1 MNAQETLFE
10 LNEKFNRPSLT
21 FGFWKDSEL
30 PTAYIANKFCKGA
43 VTLFGAHILSYVP
56 EGKEDVLWV
65 SQKSIFAPPKGIR
78 GGIPLCWPWFG
89 PDPAPTHGVARI
101 QFWQLKDAAVLAD
114 GSDSL
119 TFELSVTDPHPLK
132 VSMTVNFGAKL
143 TVSMTTVNTGSTA
156 YKLGDAIHTYFNI
169 GEITQ
174 TTIRGLGGAFTENRV
189 NNTDFTAQDAFGF
202 EAETDNIYH
211 SEAAVTIDDP
221 VKKRKILVEKENS
234 RTTVVWNPWIAKSQR
249 MADFGDEE
257 YHTMVCVEA
266 ANCSV
271 DRIDLAPGAS
281 HTLTQKISV
290 IA

>member
-1 MNAQETLFE
+1 MNAQETLLE
-10 LNEKFNRPSLT
+10 LNEKFHCPSLS

-30 PTAYIANKFCKGA
+30 PTAYVANKYCKGA
-43 VTLFGAHILSYVP
+43 VSLYGAHILSYIP
-56 EGKEDVLWV
+56 DGKEDVLWL
-65 SQKSIFAPPKGIR
+65 SQKSIFAAPKGIR

-101 QFWQLKDAAVLAD
+101 QFWQLIDAVELSD

-119 TFELSVTDPHPLK
+119 AFELAVTEPHPLK
-132 VSMTVNFGAKL
+132 VRMTVNFGAKL
-143 TVSMTTVNTGSTA
+143 TVSMTTVNTGSTV

-174 TTIRGLGGAFTENRV
+174 TTICGLGGAFTENRV

-271 DRIDLAPGAS
+271 DRIDLEPGAS
-281 HTLTQKISV
+281 HTLIQKISV
-290 IA
+290 IG